1 MVELIVALAVGL
13 GVGVVVGAL
22 GAGGGILSVPVLV
35 YLLGQEPHAASAGS
49 LVIVGLTAL
58 VSLIPR
64 SREGHVR
71 WRDGLV
77 FGVLS
82 SVGTVLGS
90 RLSVL
95 VDPRTLML
103 LFSVLLVAV
112 GVMMLRKAFPPCRWE
127 RRRGRRGR
135 VLRPTWGARSAS
147 ADRLCHRDRL
157 PHWLLRCGRRF
168 RRGTDAGAGT
178 RIHDARGIL
187 DIAVGD
193 DHRFGCRTG
202 FAHRHQHQRRLDGG
216 RGLRTG
222 LDVRRTDWCAGLA
235 PCQGKHLDAVV
246 RRAPAAG
253 RRRHSGFHVAWKLI
267 RQARRHD
274 KTPEPNGLNRTP
286 IVGLK
291 KFRSDDWRCGSSYA
305 GGSEETLRRWVPA
318 RGIGAHQGR
327 RGLRIACPPACD
339 AGIYR
344 ETMDHVV

>member
-112 GVMMLRKAFPPCRWE
+112 GVMMLRKAFRA
-127 RRRGRRGR
+127 RRADGSGAAGAEGASSGRR
-135 VLRPTWGARSAS
+135 
-147 ADRLCHRDRL
+147 
-157 PHWLLRCGRRF
+157 
-168 RRGTDAGAGT
+168 
-178 RIHDARGIL
+178 
-187 DIAVGD
+187 
-193 DHRFGCRTG
+193 
-202 FAHRHQHQRRLDGG
+202 GG
-216 RGLRTG
+216 RGLPLLIACATATG
-222 LDVRRTDWCAGLA
+222 FLTGFFGVG
-235 PCQGKHLDAVV
+235 GGFAVV
-246 RRAPAAG
+246 PMLVLALGFTMREASSTSLLVMIIASVVGLVSRIGTSISVDWMVVVVFALASMCGGLIGAPAS
-253 RRRHSGFHVAWKLI
+253 RRVRESTLTLLFGVLLLLVAVRHSGFHGLPWKL
-267 RQARRHD
+267 
-274 KTPEPNGLNRTP
+274 E
-286 IVGLK
+286 
-291 KFRSDDWRCGSSYA
+291 F
-305 GGSEETLRRWVPA
+305 
-318 RGIGAHQGR
+318 GR
-327 RGLRIACPPACD
+327 R
-339 AGIYR
+339 AGM
-344 ETMDHVV
+344 TKLPSQTA

>member
-112 GVMMLRKAFPPCRWE
+112 GVMMLRKAFRRADGSGAAGAE
-127 RRRGRRGR
+127 GASSGRRGRRGLPLLIACATATGFLTGFFGVGGGFAVVPMLVLALGFTMREASSTSLLVMIIASVVGLVSRIGTSISVDWMVVVVFALASMCGGLIGAPASRR
-135 VLRPTWGARSAS
+135 VRESTLT
-147 ADRLCHRDRL
+147 
-157 PHWLLRCGRRF
+157 LLFGV
-168 RRGTDAGAGT
+168 
-178 RIHDARGIL
+178 L
-187 DIAVGD
+187 LLLVAVG
-193 DHRFGCRTG
+193 
-202 FAHRHQHQRRLDGG
+202 
-216 RGLRTG
+216 
-222 LDVRRTDWCAGLA
+222 
-235 PCQGKHLDAVV
+235 
-246 RRAPAAG
+246 
-253 RRRHSGFHVAWKLI
+253 
-267 RQARRHD
+267 
-274 KTPEPNGLNRTP
+274 
-286 IVGLK
+286 
-291 KFRSDDWRCGSSYA
+291 
-305 GGSEETLRRWVPA
+305 TLVSTLL
-318 RGIGAHQGR
+318 GN
-327 RGLRIACPPACD
+327 
-339 AGIYR
+339 
-344 ETMDHVV
+344 

>member
-112 GVMMLRKAFPPCRWE
+112 GVMMLRKAFRA
-127 RRRGRRGR
+127 RRADGSGAEGASSGRR
-135 VLRPTWGARSAS
+135 
-147 ADRLCHRDRL
+147 
-157 PHWLLRCGRRF
+157 
-168 RRGTDAGAGT
+168 
-178 RIHDARGIL
+178 
-187 DIAVGD
+187 
-193 DHRFGCRTG
+193 
-202 FAHRHQHQRRLDGG
+202 GG
-216 RGLRTG
+216 RGLPLLIACATATG
-222 LDVRRTDWCAGLA
+222 FLTGFFGVG
-235 PCQGKHLDAVV
+235 GGFAVV
-246 RRAPAAG
+246 PMLVLALGFTMREASSTSLLVMIIASVVGLVSRIGTSISVDWMVVVVFALASMCGGLIGAPAS
-253 RRRHSGFHVAWKLI
+253 RRVRESTLTLLFGVLLLLVA
-267 RQARRHD
+267 
-274 KTPEPNGLNRTP
+274 
-286 IVGLK
+286 VG
-291 KFRSDDWRCGSSYA
+291 
-305 GGSEETLRRWVPA
+305 TLVSTLL
-318 RGIGAHQGR
+318 GN
-327 RGLRIACPPACD
+327 
-339 AGIYR
+339 
-344 ETMDHVV
+344 

>member
-112 GVMMLRKAFPPCRWE
+112 GVMMLRKAFRA
-127 RRRGRRGR
+127 RRADGSGAASSGRR
-135 VLRPTWGARSAS
+135 
-147 ADRLCHRDRL
+147 
-157 PHWLLRCGRRF
+157 
-168 RRGTDAGAGT
+168 
-178 RIHDARGIL
+178 
-187 DIAVGD
+187 
-193 DHRFGCRTG
+193 
-202 FAHRHQHQRRLDGG
+202 GG
-216 RGLRTG
+216 RGLPLLIACATATG
-222 LDVRRTDWCAGLA
+222 FLTGFFGVG
-235 PCQGKHLDAVV
+235 GGFAVV
-246 RRAPAAG
+246 PMLVLALGFTMREASSTSLLVMIIASVVGLVSRIGTSISVDWMVVVVFALASMCGGLIGAPAS
-253 RRRHSGFHVAWKLI
+253 RRVRESTLTLLFGVLLLLVA
-267 RQARRHD
+267 
-274 KTPEPNGLNRTP
+274 
-286 IVGLK
+286 VG
-291 KFRSDDWRCGSSYA
+291 
-305 GGSEETLRRWVPA
+305 TLVSTLL
-318 RGIGAHQGR
+318 GN
-327 RGLRIACPPACD
+327 
-339 AGIYR
+339 
-344 ETMDHVV
+344 

>member
-112 GVMMLRKAFPPCRWE
+112 GVMMLRKAFRA
-127 RRRGRRGR
+127 RRADGSGAAGASSGRRGRRGLPLLIACATATGFLTGFFGVGGGFAVVPMLVLALGFTMREASSTSLLVMIIASVVGLVSRIGTSISVDWMVVVVFALASMCGGLIGAPASRR
-135 VLRPTWGARSAS
+135 VRESTLT
-147 ADRLCHRDRL
+147 
-157 PHWLLRCGRRF
+157 LLFGV
-168 RRGTDAGAGT
+168 
-178 RIHDARGIL
+178 L
-187 DIAVGD
+187 LLLVAVG
-193 DHRFGCRTG
+193 
-202 FAHRHQHQRRLDGG
+202 
-216 RGLRTG
+216 
-222 LDVRRTDWCAGLA
+222 
-235 PCQGKHLDAVV
+235 
-246 RRAPAAG
+246 
-253 RRRHSGFHVAWKLI
+253 
-267 RQARRHD
+267 
-274 KTPEPNGLNRTP
+274 
-286 IVGLK
+286 
-291 KFRSDDWRCGSSYA
+291 
-305 GGSEETLRRWVPA
+305 TLVSTLL
-318 RGIGAHQGR
+318 GN
-327 RGLRIACPPACD
+327 
-339 AGIYR
+339 
-344 ETMDHVV
+344 

>member
-35 YLLGQEPHAASAGS
+35 YLLGQEPHASAGS

-112 GVMMLRKAFPPCRWE
+112 GVMMLRKAFRA
-127 RRRGRRGR
+127 RRADGSGAAGAEGASSGRR
-135 VLRPTWGARSAS
+135 
-147 ADRLCHRDRL
+147 
-157 PHWLLRCGRRF
+157 
-168 RRGTDAGAGT
+168 
-178 RIHDARGIL
+178 
-187 DIAVGD
+187 
-193 DHRFGCRTG
+193 
-202 FAHRHQHQRRLDGG
+202 GG
-216 RGLRTG
+216 RGLPLLIACATATG
-222 LDVRRTDWCAGLA
+222 FLTGFFGVG
-235 PCQGKHLDAVV
+235 GGFAVV
-246 RRAPAAG
+246 PMLVLALGFTMREASSTSLLVMIIASVVGLVSRIGTSISVDWMVVVVFALASMCGGLIGAPAS
-253 RRRHSGFHVAWKLI
+253 RRVRESTLTLLFGVLLLLVA
-267 RQARRHD
+267 
-274 KTPEPNGLNRTP
+274 
-286 IVGLK
+286 VG
-291 KFRSDDWRCGSSYA
+291 
-305 GGSEETLRRWVPA
+305 TLVSTLL
-318 RGIGAHQGR
+318 GN
-327 RGLRIACPPACD
+327 
-339 AGIYR
+339 
-344 ETMDHVV
+344 

>member
-112 GVMMLRKAFPPCRWE
+112 GVMMLRKAFRA
-127 RRRGRRGR
+127 RRADGS
-135 VLRPTWGARSAS
+135 GA
-147 ADRLCHRDRL
+147 
-157 PHWLLRCGRRF
+157 
-168 RRGTDAGAGT
+168 AGAEGASSG
-178 RIHDARGIL
+178 RLGG
-187 DIAVGD
+187 AV
-193 DHRFGCRTG
+193 C
-202 FAHRHQHQRRLDGG
+202 L
-216 RGLRTG
+216 
-222 LDVRRTDWCAGLA
+222 C
-235 PCQGKHLDAVV
+235 
-246 RRAPAAG
+246 
-253 RRRHSGFHVAWKLI
+253 
-267 RQARRHD
+267 
-274 KTPEPNGLNRTP
+274 
-286 IVGLK
+286 
-291 KFRSDDWRCGSSYA
+291 
-305 GGSEETLRRWVPA
+305 
-318 RGIGAHQGR
+318 
-327 RGLRIACPPACD
+327 
-339 AGIYR
+339 
-344 ETMDHVV
+344 

>member
-112 GVMMLRKAFPPCRWE
+112 GVMMLRKAFRA
-127 RRRGRRGR
+127 RRADGSGAAGAEGASSGRR
-135 VLRPTWGARSAS
+135 
-147 ADRLCHRDRL
+147 
-157 PHWLLRCGRRF
+157 
-168 RRGTDAGAGT
+168 
-178 RIHDARGIL
+178 
-187 DIAVGD
+187 
-193 DHRFGCRTG
+193 
-202 FAHRHQHQRRLDGG
+202 GG
-216 RGLRTG
+216 RGLPLLIACATATG
-222 LDVRRTDWCAGLA
+222 FLTGFFGVG
-235 PCQGKHLDAVV
+235 GGFAVV
-246 RRAPAAG
+246 PMLVLGFTMREASSTSLLVMIIASVVGLVSRIGTSISVDWMVVVVFALASMCGGLIGAPAS
-253 RRRHSGFHVAWKLI
+253 RRVRESTLTLLFGVLLLLVA
-267 RQARRHD
+267 
-274 KTPEPNGLNRTP
+274 
-286 IVGLK
+286 VG
-291 KFRSDDWRCGSSYA
+291 
-305 GGSEETLRRWVPA
+305 TLVSTLL
-318 RGIGAHQGR
+318 GN
-327 RGLRIACPPACD
+327 
-339 AGIYR
+339 
-344 ETMDHVV
+344 